1 MIKIK
6 YTVKRENGYTFTR
19 IFQIQEIENGEVK
32 QWIDVNFITEAQIT
46 RNLLKPE
53 GEWKHD

>member
-53 GEWKHD
+53 GE